1 MLERNFDLEARDNS
15 QRLYRYG
22 IDNIVRDMF
31 LERVSNS
38 EFRLKSESKVL
49 EIGSHDGSMTSQ
61 ILGYVDKI
69 DVLEPVIELHQE
81 IKETAGENVNIFSG
95 TIESAE
101 FHEEYD
107 AIFLVHVLEHID
119 NPIQALQR
127 ISNWLKP
134 TGFLYLMVPNAN
146 ALSRQLAQVMGLM
159 DATTDV
165 LPGEKLQGHLR
176 TYTLEH
182 LINDVTLANLVI
194 AEAGGILHKPLA
206 NFQIDKCI
214 EEGIIGTEYLN
225 ALDSYAKINP
235 SEASSIFV
243 IASNVAQ

>member
-1 MLERNFDLEARDNS
+1 MSERNFELEQRDNS

-31 LERVSNS
+31 LDRISQSDFKLTSN
-38 EFRLKSESKVL
+38 SKVL

-61 ILGYVDKI
+61 ILAYVDKI
-69 DVLEPVIELHQE
+69 DVLEPVVELHQQ
-81 IKETAGENVNIFSG
+81 IKEAVGENVNIFSG

-101 FHEEYD
+101 FDEEYD

-119 NPIQALQR
+119 NPVDALKR
-127 ISNWLKP
+127 ISHWLKP

-146 ALSRQLAQVMGLM
+146 ALSRQLAQTMGLM
-159 DATTDV
+159 GATTDV

-182 LINDVTLANLVI
+182 LITDVTQASLKVT
-194 AEAGGILHKPLA
+194 ETGGILHKPLA
-206 NFQIDKCI
+206 NFQLDKCI
-214 EEGIIGTEYLN
+214 EEEIIGQDYLN
-225 ALDSYAKINP
+225 ALDDYAKINP
-235 SEASSIFV
+235 KEASSIFV
-243 IASNVAQ
+243 VASSAIQ